1 MVNGKASSPQKLING
16 EECRHYWMIG
26 TANGATCKGICKF
39 CGEEK
44 EFASSF
50 ESLIDMKIK
59 KNTPVEKDIS
69 EDNIEVADDG
79 LFKGA

>member
-1 MVNGKASSPQKLING
+1 MDTGIINSPEKRINS
-16 EECRHYWMIG
+16 EVCSHYWMIG
-26 TANGATCKGICKF
+26 TPNGDTCKGICKF

-69 EDNIEVADDG
+69 EDNIEVEEDG
-79 LFKGA
+79 LVMGA

>member
-16 EECRHYWMIG
+16 EKCRHYWMIG
-26 TANGATCKGICKF
+26 TPNGITCKGICKL

-50 ESLIDMKIK
+50 EGLLSKPTVDKSVK
-59 KNTPVEKDIS
+59 KDI
-69 EDNIEVADDG
+69 
-79 LFKGA
+79 